1 MLIAVGTVPE
11 PPFASNVMVAGARA
25 GILIEALQLEV
36 VDSPPPFKTVLIV
49 LVCAVDALL
58 NVYVTDL
65 IALVSTP
72 TRDAE
77 DIDPDTVVCP
87 VPLIVQ
93 VKLLPDL

>member
-11 PPFASNVMVAGARA
+11 PPFALNVMVAGARA
-25 GILIEALQLEV
+25 GTLIDALQLEV

-65 IALVSTP
+65 IAFVSTP
-72 TRDAE
+72 TRLALDKE
-77 DIDPDTVVCP
+77 PDTVV
-87 VPLIVQ
+87 
-93 VKLLPDL
+93 